1 MPIIKSKTTSDT
13 VVHSDGFRAY
23 DGLVN
28 YGLKKHLGSA
38 TPTMNLP
45 LDAITSTELRTF
57 GDCAKYDFQSSEEY
71 INITFICT

>member
-1 MPIIKSKTTSDT
+1 MVLRSIL
-13 VVHSDGFRAY
+13 
-23 DGLVN
+23 GL
-28 YGLKKHLGSA
+28 A

-57 GDCAKYDFQSSEEY
+57 GDCAKYDFQNSEEY